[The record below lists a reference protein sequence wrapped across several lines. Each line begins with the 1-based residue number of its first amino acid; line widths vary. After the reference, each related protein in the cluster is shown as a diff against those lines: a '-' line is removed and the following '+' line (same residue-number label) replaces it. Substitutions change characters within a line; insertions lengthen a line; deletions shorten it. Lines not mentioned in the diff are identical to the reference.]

1 MKITGIGQGY
11 MVKTKYPCLSFGT
24 DSIASYT
31 TFLPK
36 KKVMTPKVLR
46 RVFLSYHF
54 IMGPEY
60 KGQKLS
66 HMMITWYL
74 DSSKRG

>member
-24 DSIASYT
+24 DSTASYT
-31 TFLPK
+31 IFVPK
-36 KKVMTPKVLR
+36 KKMMTPKVLR
-46 RVFLSYHF
+46 EFSFLIILSWDLNTS
-54 IMGPEY
+54 
-60 KGQKLS
+60 QKLS

-74 DSSKRG
+74 DISKRA